1 MGYSQTEFAD
11 KLNITNDWLSRLENG
26 KAYPSRKLALKIAKE
41 LNVDF
46 IDIFFN
52 FFVTNNNTENKC
64 QELCYNK
71 LIHAINQ

>member
-1 MGYSQTEFAD
+1 MNLIKKRRMELGYSQTEFAD

-52 FFVTNNNTENKC
+52 QQSNK
-64 QELCYNK
+64 
-71 LIHAINQ
+71 